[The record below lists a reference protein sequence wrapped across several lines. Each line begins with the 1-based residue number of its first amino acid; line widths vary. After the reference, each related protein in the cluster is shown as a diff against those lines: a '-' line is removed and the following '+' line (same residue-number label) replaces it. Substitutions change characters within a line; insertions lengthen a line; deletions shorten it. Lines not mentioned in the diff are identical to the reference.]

1 MKRNGK
7 KVWAVILAAVLT
19 IQLCCPAALA
29 EELVSGQDRT
39 EAATISS
46 GFVEDTA
53 DIAEDVSD
61 ITEDTPDTEEA
72 ILLQEKAQE
81 PVQTEEIAGDMSQA
95 EIMPEETVPEDTQ
108 SSEESDVLDSGSGE
122 DPFGD
127 SFISENEEESGI
139 VQLDQEKVVNPL
151 YEGLVD
157 PSELLD
163 VQDSGI
169 QTYAEIEYATTA
181 EPLAETV
188 REGMKNRL
196 SLIPLNF
203 RLDTTDASAWK
214 TYLKSDILSLAFA
227 HTGVPDEGDYIR
239 WGYKGYSVSTS
250 YFQKDG
256 YYYYQAKITFT
267 YYTTEE
273 QETELGE
280 AVSLAL
286 QGMNLSGQTDY
297 VKIKRIYDYI
307 CSHVTYDYD
316 TLNDSSYT
324 LKYTAYAAMINGTA
338 VCQGYAALLYRMA
351 LSVGVDARLIPGNAN
366 AQRHGWNIAKVE
378 NRYYNLDSTWDS
390 SRTSYAYFLKSDS
403 DFPNHTRDSEYADD
417 VFYANYPMS
426 EENYDDHEKKVL
438 LEEEAA
444 TCTQNGLTAEYGC
457 VNCDAIIESQMM
469 IPALGHAEEVTKEG
483 KAATCTESGLTDGI
497 TCSRCDE
504 ILQEQEEVSAL
515 GHDWSGW
522 EVTKATL
529 TEDGERIRVCAR
541 DENHTEVQTIYH
553 PTTFTLS
560 ATSYQYSG
568 TVQRPTVK
576 SVKDSRGNVI
586 SSSNYTVSYS
596 SGCKNAGTYT
606 VSIKFQGNYSGTKKL
621 TYKIVKASQTITAS
635 GKTKILGN
643 PLFSLG
649 AKCTSGGTLTY
660 KSDAP
665 LVAAVSSK
673 GNVLVKS
680 VGTATITIT
689 AASTANY
696 NSAVKKITIKVLP
709 TGTMVFGLANTAAS
723 RLSVAWKRN
732 AAADGYQI
740 QYAMKN
746 TFSDARTVTIWSNAR
761 VLTYIQNLV
770 KGKGYYVRIRTF
782 KKAGGKYYYSTWS
795 SYKGIVIRY

>member
-95 EIMPEETVPEDTQ
+95 EILPEETVPEDTQ

-740 QYAMKN
+740 QYAMKKMPVPLPSGRMPECLPI
-746 TFSDARTVTIWSNAR
+746 FRTW
-761 VLTYIQNLV
+761 
-770 KGKGYYVRIRTF
+770 
-782 KKAGGKYYYSTWS
+782 
-795 SYKGIVIRY
+795 

>member
-95 EIMPEETVPEDTQ
+95 EILPEETVPEDTQ

-568 TVQRPTVK
+568 TV
-576 SVKDSRGNVI
+576 
-586 SSSNYTVSYS
+586 
-596 SGCKNAGTYT
+596 
-606 VSIKFQGNYSGTKKL
+606 
-621 TYKIVKASQTITAS
+621 
-635 GKTKILGN
+635 
-643 PLFSLG
+643 
-649 AKCTSGGTLTY
+649 
-660 KSDAP
+660 
-665 LVAAVSSK
+665 
-673 GNVLVKS
+673 
-680 VGTATITIT
+680 
-689 AASTANY
+689 
-696 NSAVKKITIKVLP
+696 
-709 TGTMVFGLANTAAS
+709 
-723 RLSVAWKRN
+723 
-732 AAADGYQI
+732 
-740 QYAMKN
+740 
-746 TFSDARTVTIWSNAR
+746 
-761 VLTYIQNLV
+761 
-770 KGKGYYVRIRTF
+770 
-782 KKAGGKYYYSTWS
+782 
-795 SYKGIVIRY
+795 